1 MFGLLKH
8 IQYMVFGFKWHVPC
22 SSAETGALH
31 GLNTRS
37 LQEKPSAATAPSNQ
51 DEAGRSCK
59 CEGVG
64 FHFLVLLGFCK
75 TLPYKSRQ
83 TKKIRGVPLN

>member
-22 SSAETGALH
+22 SSAEPGALH

-51 DEAGRSCK
+51 DEAGRSC
-59 CEGVG
+59 VVR
-64 FHFLVLLGFCK
+64 VLQDL
-75 TLPYKSRQ
+75 TLQEPADEED
-83 TKKIRGVPLN
+83 